1 MEKFLTK
8 KPRVDTGPDLK
19 KYPAKP
25 VAGTGPVD
33 QNSNCTPTKPKSSP
47 DRVKL
52 VVLAFGRTQCWPRS
66 SDTF

>member
-33 QNSNCTPTKPKSSP
+33 QNNNCTPTKPKSSP
-47 DRVKL
+47 DRV
-52 VVLAFGRTQCWPRS
+52 
-66 SDTF
+66 